1 MGIEFQCDEC
11 GQLLNIDTE
20 PGATVACPHCS
31 ASVVVPA
38 ALASLPQPQVA
49 GGPPPSPG
57 PSAQPP
63 QQEYVDDDGYDEED
77 EEIEEHEEH
86 DAVMAVMAA
95 SMPWI
100 ISVFFHVGLA
110 LIFFML
116 VMIAQVEEITKSAT
130 IPNAIISEDPG
141 ATVSHGRS
149 SKVEKATQRQRKVK
163 ATGDSKRELEVPSD
177 GDTGKPAELIGA
189 AAGAGG
195 GSLADFGNTNGSGGP
210 RAGFGGTGGNAHH
223 IVYLIDRSGSMFDT
237 FDAVKKEIVE
247 SVMNLTPVQD
257 FHVIMFAEGE
267 PLEKKPMALTPPTE
281 RYKISLAEF
290 LMSVK
295 AENTTN
301 PVKAINR
308 AFDVLAKADRKP
320 GKIIYML
327 TDGAFPNNEE
337 VLSTIRTRNSKKRDV
352 LINTFLYGWRPPI
365 AEKVMT
371 QIANENGGKYRYV
384 SLDE

>member
-1 MGIEFQCDEC
+1 
-11 GQLLNIDTE
+11 
-20 PGATVACPHCS
+20 
-31 ASVVVPA
+31 VPA